1 VDGLGHIGKRGSRL
15 GTRSY
20 KKLAR
25 TSDRTMVANQV
36 PRPGSTNFCKHKMN
50 CRIKFEGRLHL
61 ARIQGSAR
69 LISKELVVN
78 EAIDIP
84 EVRRGAWIGM
94 RRPNGEHT

>member
-1 VDGLGHIGKRGSRL
+1 
-15 GTRSY
+15 
-20 KKLAR
+20 
-25 TSDRTMVANQV
+25 
-36 PRPGSTNFCKHKMN
+36 MN

-61 ARIQGSAR
+61 ARIQGPAR